1 MAGNTKSHVIELG
14 FDGKSINKP
23 LLSTGMVHRIT
34 FKTPVLLLD
43 HRYHD
48 DIPVEGA
55 EYEIELENGQTLRGH
70 LNDEGKAEIRGMGSR
85 PIRVRY
91 GLDSRPFEIVDDG
104 TNPAYIAHFTKSES
118 DAIATPGSR
127 RVAQQPDAI
136 AFGLEAM
143 DWIWGTVKG
152 GFNEKQTVSQII
164 VDAVIGMIPL
174 VGEVTAVRDLI
185 AIILGMVHDPKKR
198 ESKLE
203 WLALVVLLFALI
215 PVIGGAIKGVG
226 KLLLRGGKEAA
237 EATKHIRD
245 FVAFLNRMGM
255 GDALKWLGELDLKSH
270 TGELLGKWRELT
282 HRLEMVLD
290 SIQSRMKPILPK
302 PMLDHLAK
310 VKVKIMEVAHKGE
323 EMIPDAVKELHE
335 RLKAAQRQLY
345 NGDWHDIPKNLTS
358 QTREVEARLVDV
370 PGGKKWTVENMHF
383 PPNGRE
389 SFFKREDWPDLGIGS
404 YVKVDVATDKITYKI
419 IPCFHGPMRAVRIP
433 GGTRI
438 YRIIEGKER
447 IFGPW
452 WVYALPESG
461 KEWREQLAVVKSF
474 SRDGNYVELIVPPE
488 GLCVW
493 EGKASSQVQ
502 NDLRFPNSE
511 GQYMPGGQ
519 TQIFLDFG
527 FEAEKV
533 GLTSEEFGKRM
544 KIKVEK
550 TPWTDD
556 YNSDSFNV
564 PKKET
569 EANFLGPF
577 EIESKNRLPATL
589 IEKGSRKRRNED
601 T

>member
-1 MAGNTKSHVIELG
+1 MADKNQSHVIDVG
-14 FDGKSINKP
+14 FDGKPVQKTFLI
-23 LLSTGMVHRIT
+23 TGMTHRIT
-34 FKTPVLLLD
+34 FKTPMLLLD

-48 DIPVEGA
+48 DTPVSGA
-55 EYEIELENGQTLRGH
+55 EYEIELEDGQVLRGH
-70 LNDEGKAEIRGMGSR
+70 LDDEGKAEIRDMGSR
-85 PIRVRY
+85 PLRVRY
-91 GLDSRPFEIVDDG
+91 GLDSRPYEIVDDG
-104 TNPAYIAHFTKSES
+104 TNPSYIAQFSKAES
-118 DAIATPGSR
+118 DAMATPG
-127 RVAQQPDAI
+127 VKKAIHPPDAT
-136 AFGLEAM
+136 AFGLEAVE
-143 DWIWGTVKG
+143 WIWGTVKG

-174 VGEVTAVRDLI
+174 VGDVTAVRDLI
-185 AIILGMVHDPKKR
+185 AIVLGLAQDPKKR
-198 ESKLE
+198 GSKLE

-226 KLLLRGGKEAA
+226 KLLLRGSKEAA
-237 EATKHIRD
+237 VASKHIREI
-245 FVAFLNRMGM
+245 VAFLNRLGM
-255 GDALKWLGELDLKSH
+255 GDALKWVKELNLESH

-290 SIQSRMKPILPK
+290 SIQSRMKSVLPK
-302 PMLDHLAK
+302 PMLEHLAQI
-310 VKVKIMEVAHKGE
+310 KVKIMEVAQKGE
-323 EMIPDAVKELHE
+323 EMIPDAVKDLHE

-358 QTREVEARLVDV
+358 ETREVEARLVDV

-389 SFFKREDWPDLGIGS
+389 SFFKREDWPDLASGK
-404 YVKVDVATDKITYKI
+404 YVKVDAATDKITYKI
-419 IPCFHGPMRAVRIP
+419 IPCFHGPMRAIRIP

-438 YRIIEGKER
+438 YRIIEGNER

-452 WVYALPESG
+452 WVYSLPESG
-461 KEWREQLAVVKSF
+461 KEWREQLAVLKSF

-488 GLCVW
+488 GLCIW

-502 NDLRFPNSE
+502 NDLHFPNSE

-527 FEAEKV
+527 FGAEKI
-533 GLTSEEFGKRM
+533 GLTNEEFVKRIE
-544 KIKVEK
+544 IKVEK

-556 YNSDSFNV
+556 YNSDDFNV

-577 EIESKNRLPATL
+577 DMESKSRLPATL
-589 IEKGSRKRRNED
+589 IEKGSRRRRNDD

>member
-1 MAGNTKSHVIELG
+1 LADKSQSHIIEVG
-14 FDGKSINKP
+14 FDGKPVQNAFFA
-23 LLSTGMVHRIT
+23 TGMTHRIT

-48 DIPVEGA
+48 DTPVAEA

-70 LNDEGKAEIRGMGSR
+70 LDEDGKAEIQGMGSR
-85 PIRVRY
+85 PLRVRY
-91 GLDSRPFEIVDDG
+91 GLDPRPYEIVDDG
-104 TNPAYIAHFTKSES
+104 TNPAYIAHFTKAES
-118 DAIATPGSR
+118 DAMASPGTGK
-127 RVAQQPDAI
+127 AQPPDAI

-152 GFNEKQTVSQII
+152 GFNEKQTVSQIV
-164 VDAVIGMIPL
+164 VDAVIGLIPL
-174 VGEVTAVRDLI
+174 VGDVTAVRDLV
-185 AIILGMVHDPKKR
+185 AIILGMVQDPKKR

-215 PVIGGAIKGVG
+215 PFIGGAIKGVG
-226 KLLLRGGKEAA
+226 KLLLKGGKEAA
-237 EATKHIRD
+237 EASKHIREI
-245 FVAFLNRMGM
+245 VAFLNRLGV
-255 GDALKWLGELDLKSH
+255 GDALQWLKELNLESH
-270 TGELLGKWRELT
+270 MGELLGKWRELT

-290 SIQSRMKPILPK
+290 SIQTRMKTILPK
-302 PMLDHLAK
+302 PMLEHLAGL
-310 VKVKIMEVAHKGE
+310 KVKIMEVAQKGE
-323 EMIPDAVKELHE
+323 KMIPDAVKDLHE

-345 NGDWHDIPKNLTS
+345 NGDWHEIPKNLTS
-358 QTREVEARLVDV
+358 ETREVEAHLVDV

-389 SFFKREDWPDLGIGS
+389 SFFKREDWPDLGSGG
-404 YVKVDVATDKITYKI
+404 YVNVDVATKKVTYKI

-438 YRIIEGKER
+438 YRIIQGTER

-452 WVYALPESG
+452 WVYALPASG
-461 KEWREQLAVVKSF
+461 KEWREQLAVLKSF

-488 GLCVW
+488 GLCIW

-527 FEAEKV
+527 FEAKKS
-533 GLTSEEFGKRM
+533 GLTNEEFIKRM
-544 KIKVEK
+544 EIKVER

-556 YNSDSFNV
+556 YNSDAFNV
-564 PKKET
+564 PRKET
-569 EANFLGPF
+569 ETNFLGPF

-589 IEKGSRKRRNED
+589 IEKGSRKRRND
-601 T
+601 DA